1 MARPAAGEATRRR
14 CKAVAA
20 PEKHLNRFVRIIAFI
35 ERAGNGLGTLVFTW
49 ATVVILGGFS
59 TMLTIREFNCATLL
73 ALLEATR
80 MFSQNS
86 RLEYQFF
93 FRTRGAFRR
102 PRLNRV
108 ALIVCV
114 TDVMVYCMAKFG
126 LAKYGWIPAYQIGLV
141 ESYIT
146 VESLG
151 FNHTVGPMSVPGN
164 INTPA
169 RQIAY
174 SREIFRIAPY
184 GSDHSHNQQVAI
196 SMHNL
201 TNE

>member
-35 ERAGNGLGTLVFTW
+35 ERVGNGLGTLVFTW

-59 TMLTIREFNCATLL
+59 TMLTRREFRCATVL
-73 ALLEATR
+73 AFLEAAR

-114 TDVMVYCMAKFG
+114 TDVM
-126 LAKYGWIPAYQIGLV
+126 
-141 ESYIT
+141 SYIT

-174 SREIFRIAPY
+174 SREIFRIAPN